1 MKYKIANGLQTVSLI
16 SFGLFLFSFPLSVS
30 ISQIFGATT
39 ILSTYPLFFLEK
51 KLKQVWDKIQ
61 IPFYT
66 FLGIYIL
73 LFLFSI
79 FQSESYSPFFKKFL
93 KQSESGDFWMLLIFP
108 ASFLIASIEKNHK
121 TLRKFL
127 FISAT
132 ITILLGCISLFS
144 EVRIGKFVANGF
156 KYAPGDRLQH
166 FSGSIGPIKLYLPI
180 GMMNTHLT
188 FGGLLGLFLPGLF
201 IDWIQSFQQKRSFV
215 FGFKTILMLI
225 GFIILFFNQSRSV
238 WLGVIYVLLLL
249 ILSLRKHLPKISLKT
264 KMISGLILISVFLS
278 TVYFFRNN
286 WLIQRSISQ
295 IFQTHNTENQ
305 RYYIYKNTIPLLS
318 KHWFIGIGGGNYKD
332 FHWKES
338 SNMIQKEEQL
348 WYELYITPRGHAH
361 NDLLHFIVTGGIFSG
376 ILFLLFW
383 GRLFGSFFQNDYN
396 TQNGISILTIGIL
409 SLFPAGF
416 FQCYL
421 LDDEVV
427 LPFFAFCGIFLGSSL
442 SLPKV
447 FFDKIRENNLQSIP
461 KTLNNLRF
469 NTIFRKLNLILDKF
483 IISKIDMQ
491 DEEKE
496 NQNIS
501 HHDSQSLNLDKTETI
516 FNLKQSQ
523 TDSSSPNTVL
533 TFNFSLSFY
542 KLKKEFSQKKINFFK
557 KFAFEKIILHLK
569 KNWNLFL
576 KTICAIFIPM
586 IFYWIFW
593 IPRLN
598 LEPLEVYNRRVRSS
612 DLALTHEV
620 QNNILKY
627 ELDSEEKSPSIF
639 SWINFKQTSNSSLK
653 SSLFKIQSYRLNV
666 SQASLPFQVEGC
678 LTHRYPNPPKPRKT
692 PFSFAIYVPENSIN
706 PPKSAKITVVTR
718 DSFDQDQLYWA
729 HGEGDLGTISVNL
742 QKGNNQ
748 ILIPNFLMDTTPKEF
763 PEGVFFRDFRISY
776 SGFEME
782 RKPDLPK
789 LYFGR
794 ICDTVI
800 PIEK

>member
-1 MKYKIANGLQTVSLI
+1 MKYKIANKLQKVSLI
-16 SFGLFLFSFPLSVS
+16 SFGLFLFSFPVSVS
-30 ISQIFGATT
+30 VSQIFGAIT
-39 ILSTYPLFFLEK
+39 ILCTYPLFFLEK
-51 KLKQVWDKIQ
+51 ESKHVWNKVQ
-61 IPFYT
+61 IPFWI

-73 LFLFSI
+73 LFLSSI
-79 FQSESYSPFFKKFL
+79 FQAEDYSPFFKKFL
-93 KQSESGDFWMLLIFP
+93 KQSEFGDFWMLLIFP
-108 ASFLIASIEKNHK
+108 ASYQIASVEKNQK
-121 TLRKFL
+121 NLREFL

-132 ITILLGCISLFS
+132 IAILLGCISLFS

-201 IDWIQSFQQKRSFV
+201 IDWIQSFQQKRTFA
-215 FGFKTILMLI
+215 FGFKTVLVFT

-238 WLGVIYVLLLL
+238 WLGVVYVLLLL
-249 ILSLRKHLPKISLKT
+249 IFSLRKHLPKISLKT
-264 KMISGLILISVFLS
+264 KIFSGLVLISVFLS

-286 WLIQRSISQ
+286 WLIQRSVSQ
-295 IFQTHNTENQ
+295 IFQIHNTENQ

-318 KHWFIGIGGGNYKD
+318 KHWLIGIGGGNYKD

-361 NDLLHFIVTGGIFSG
+361 NDLLHFMITGGIFAG

-383 GRLFGSFFQNDYN
+383 GRLFSSFFQNDYN
-396 TQNGISILTIGIL
+396 IQNGISILTIGVL

-442 SLPKV
+442 SLLKV
-447 FFDKIRENNLQSIP
+447 SFDKTTENNLQP
-461 KTLNNLRF
+461 TTKTLNNLRYSY
-469 NTIFRKLNLILDKF
+469 IFRKLNLILDKF

-501 HHDSQSLNLDKTETI
+501 HNDSQSLNSGKTDRI
-516 FNLKQSQ
+516 FNLGQSQ
-523 TDSSSPNTVL
+523 TDSSVS
-533 TFNFSLSFY
+533 TFNFSIFFY
-542 KLKKEFSQKKINFFK
+542 KLKKKFSQNKINFSK
-557 KFAFEKIILHLK
+557 KFAFEKVILYFI

-612 DLALTHEV
+612 DLTLTHEV
-620 QNNILKY
+620 QKNILKY
-627 ELDSEEKSPSIF
+627 ELDSEKKISNVF
-639 SWINFKQTSNSSLK
+639 SWINTKQNSK
-653 SSLFKIQSYRLNV
+653 SPLFKTQSSRLNV

-678 LTHRYPNPPKPRKT
+678 LTHRYPNPPQPRKT
-692 PFSFAIYVPENSIN
+692 PFSFAIYIPENSIN

-729 HGEGDLGTISVNL
+729 HGEGDLGTISVDL
-742 QKGNNQ
+742 QKGKNE

-782 RKPDLPK
+782 LKPDLPK

-794 ICDTVI
+794 ICDILI

>member
-1 MKYKIANGLQTVSLI
+1 MKYKIANRLQKISLI
-16 SFGLFLFSFPLSVS
+16 SFGLFLFSFPVSVS
-30 ISQIFGATT
+30 VSQIFGAIT
-39 ILSTYPLFFLEK
+39 ILCTYPLFFLEK
-51 KLKQVWDKIQ
+51 ESKHVWNKVQ
-61 IPFYT
+61 IPFWI

-73 LFLFSI
+73 LFLSSI
-79 FQSESYSPFFKKFL
+79 FQAEDYSPFFKKFL
-93 KQSESGDFWMLLIFP
+93 KQSEFGDFWMLLIFP
-108 ASFLIASIEKNHK
+108 ASYQIASVEKNQK
-121 TLRKFL
+121 TLREFL
-127 FISAT
+127 FVSAT
-132 ITILLGCISLFS
+132 IAILLGCISLFS

-201 IDWIQSFQQKRSFV
+201 IDWIQSFQQKRTFA
-215 FGFKTILMLI
+215 FGFKTVLVFT

-238 WLGVIYVLLLL
+238 WLGVVYVLLLL
-249 ILSLRKHLPKISLKT
+249 IFSLRKHLPKISLKT
-264 KMISGLILISVFLS
+264 KIFSGLVLISVFLS

-286 WLIQRSISQ
+286 WLIQRSVSQ
-295 IFQTHNTENQ
+295 IFQIHNTENQ

-318 KHWFIGIGGGNYKD
+318 KHWLIGIGGGNYKD

-361 NDLLHFIVTGGIFSG
+361 NDLLHFMITGGIFAG

-383 GRLFGSFFQNDYN
+383 GRLFSSFFQNDYN
-396 TQNGISILTIGIL
+396 IQNGISILTIGVL

-442 SLPKV
+442 SLLKV
-447 FFDKIRENNLQSIP
+447 SFDKTTENNLQP
-461 KTLNNLRF
+461 TTKTLNNLRYSY
-469 NTIFRKLNLILDKF
+469 IFRKLNLILDKF

-501 HHDSQSLNLDKTETI
+501 HNDSQSLNSGKTDRI
-516 FNLKQSQ
+516 FNLGQSQ
-523 TDSSSPNTVL
+523 TDSSVS
-533 TFNFSLSFY
+533 TFNFSIFFY
-542 KLKKEFSQKKINFFK
+542 KLKKKFSQNKINFSK
-557 KFAFEKIILHLK
+557 KFAFEKVILYFI

-612 DLALTHEV
+612 DLTLT
-620 QNNILKY
+620 
-627 ELDSEEKSPSIF
+627 
-639 SWINFKQTSNSSLK
+639 
-653 SSLFKIQSYRLNV
+653 
-666 SQASLPFQVEGC
+666 
-678 LTHRYPNPPKPRKT
+678 
-692 PFSFAIYVPENSIN
+692 
-706 PPKSAKITVVTR
+706 
-718 DSFDQDQLYWA
+718 
-729 HGEGDLGTISVNL
+729 
-742 QKGNNQ
+742 
-748 ILIPNFLMDTTPKEF
+748 
-763 PEGVFFRDFRISY
+763 
-776 SGFEME
+776 
-782 RKPDLPK
+782 
-789 LYFGR
+789 
-794 ICDTVI
+794 
-800 PIEK
+800 

>member
-1 MKYKIANGLQTVSLI
+1 
-16 SFGLFLFSFPLSVS
+16 
-30 ISQIFGATT
+30 
-39 ILSTYPLFFLEK
+39 
-51 KLKQVWDKIQ
+51 
-61 IPFYT
+61 
-66 FLGIYIL
+66 
-73 LFLFSI
+73 
-79 FQSESYSPFFKKFL
+79 
-93 KQSESGDFWMLLIFP
+93 MLLIFP
-108 ASFLIASIEKNHK
+108 ASYQIASVEKNQK

-127 FISAT
+127 FVSAT
-132 ITILLGCISLFS
+132 IAILLGCISLFS

-201 IDWIQSFQQKRSFV
+201 IDWIQSFQQKRTFA
-215 FGFKTILMLI
+215 FGFKTVLVFT

-238 WLGVIYVLLLL
+238 WLGVVYVLLLL
-249 ILSLRKHLPKISLKT
+249 IFSLRKHLPKISLKT
-264 KMISGLILISVFLS
+264 KIFSGLVLISVFLS

-286 WLIQRSISQ
+286 WLIQRSVSQ
-295 IFQTHNTENQ
+295 IFQIHNTENQ

-318 KHWFIGIGGGNYKD
+318 KHWLIGIGGGNYKD

-361 NDLLHFIVTGGIFSG
+361 NDLLHFMITGGIFAG

-383 GRLFGSFFQNDYN
+383 GRLFSSFFQNDYN
-396 TQNGISILTIGIL
+396 IQNGISILTIGVL

-442 SLPKV
+442 SLLKV
-447 FFDKIRENNLQSIP
+447 SFDKTTENNLQP
-461 KTLNNLRF
+461 TTKTLNNLRYSY
-469 NTIFRKLNLILDKF
+469 IFRKLNLILDKF

-501 HHDSQSLNLDKTETI
+501 HNDSQSLNSGKTDRI
-516 FNLKQSQ
+516 FNLGQSQ
-523 TDSSSPNTVL
+523 TDSSVS
-533 TFNFSLSFY
+533 TFNFSIFFY
-542 KLKKEFSQKKINFFK
+542 KLKKKFSQNKINFSK
-557 KFAFEKIILHLK
+557 KFAFEKVILYFI

-612 DLALTHEV
+612 DLTLTHEV
-620 QNNILKY
+620 QKNILKY
-627 ELDSEEKSPSIF
+627 ELDSEKKSRMFFLGSTL
-639 SWINFKQTSNSSLK
+639 N
-653 SSLFKIQSYRLNV
+653 KIQNHHFSKLN
-666 SQASLPFQVEGC
+666 LPV
-678 LTHRYPNPPKPRKT
+678 
-692 PFSFAIYVPENSIN
+692 
-706 PPKSAKITVVTR
+706 
-718 DSFDQDQLYWA
+718 
-729 HGEGDLGTISVNL
+729 
-742 QKGNNQ
+742 
-748 ILIPNFLMDTTPKEF
+748 
-763 PEGVFFRDFRISY
+763 
-776 SGFEME
+776 
-782 RKPDLPK
+782 
-789 LYFGR
+789 
-794 ICDTVI
+794 
-800 PIEK
+800 